1 MWPAATGHHDAVRPV
16 RRAGAQTFQ
25 GRVCVSLGHV
35 PPDHRGPRVGATPC
49 GRVWGVRRGG
59 WGGRSPALRAWGGR
73 WAAAGGSAARL
84 RAGCAQGARRGAQ
97 PLPRRAEQDFKAY
110 VHNGAPKG
118 ALLLVWS
125 VLLLVTG
132 TASLS
137 SCRSWSESQYQV
149 GLADTAVACVA
160 RWRSPGPS
168 VCGGSRADGF
178 GLCQPALPR
187 SLGPVRKHCFFQFG
201 LNRGSPRLRL
211 DPRYINFQY
220 IS

>member
-1 MWPAATGHHDAVRPV
+1 MGRVPPGPRAPPSLVGV
-16 RRAGAQTFQ
+16 RRAGGAGGMQ
-25 GRVCVSLGHV
+25 GAAAA
-35 PPDHRGPRVGATPC
+35 PPRA
-49 GRVWGVRRGG
+49 GVR
-59 WGGRSPALRAWGGR
+59 WGGRALGRSRGEQRAR
-73 WAAAGGSAARL
+73 RRRRAAPPPGS
-84 RAGCAQGARRGAQ
+84 RAGRY
-97 PLPRRAEQDFKAY
+97 DFKAY

-160 RWRSPGPS
+160 RWRSLGPS

-211 DPRYINFQY
+211 DPRDIILQY
-220 IS
+220 LS